1 MTNLFSALITFVFTK
16 ELYGGTDPYGN
27 GVMRLG
33 QTNERMTGETMYT
46 EELHDTIEEAVYKGK
61 DTGKAKDHQR
71 PETSGVIDIRVERA
85 NTSELKKSPMW
96 MDWRIICYD
105 NLYLLVFNHSYV

>member
-16 ELYGGTDPYGN
+16 ELYGSMDPYGN

-46 EELHDTIEEAVYKGK
+46 EELHNNNGQEAAYTGK
-61 DTGKAKDHQR
+61 DTGKDRDHQR
-71 PETSGVIDIRVERA
+71 QETTRGVIDIRVDTRA
-85 NTSELKKSPMW
+85 NTTSDIKMSPMW
-96 MDWRIICYD
+96 
-105 NLYLLVFNHSYV
+105 LE